1 MDLHYLAFNPWL
13 VQAEIDPLWAI
24 LRLGIAVVLG
34 GTIGFERGQ
43 HHQVAGF
50 RTHILIC
57 VGSCLIMEVG
67 LILAGPDA
75 RSGDPARL
83 AAQIVS
89 GIGFL
94 GAGAI
99 IRWGT
104 DVHGLTTAASVW
116 TVSAIGLTI
125 GAGLYV
131 LAVACTIIMFLVL
144 RLLAPISHRIAPRV
158 VLHLLTLRGKNIH
171 HRMDELRMLTDK
183 IGLSMENVSMEYD
196 RATSI
201 CTIRCQIWIP
211 SSGFET
217 PDFIESIQTIPHM
230 DHIAMEVFK

>member
-1 MDLHYLAFNPWL
+1 MALNYLNFNAWL
-13 VQAEIDPLWAI
+13 VQPEIDPLWAI
-24 LRLGIAVVLG
+24 LRLLIAVVLG
-34 GTIGFERGQ
+34 GLIGFERGQ

-57 VGSCLIMEVG
+57 MGSCLIMEVG

-75 RSGDPARL
+75 GSGDPARL

-99 IRWGT
+99 IRWGM

-116 TVSAIGLTI
+116 SVSAIGLCI

-131 LAVACTIIMFLVL
+131 LAIACTLMMFLVL

-158 VLHLLTLRGKNIH
+158 VLHVLTLRGKDIH
-171 HRMDELRMLTDK
+171 KRMDELRALLERFHLTLD
-183 IGLSMENVSMEYD
+183 NVSMEYD
-196 RATSI
+196 RATAI

-211 SSGFET
+211 SEGFQT
-217 PDFIESIQTIPHM
+217 PDFIEDLQTIPQLERV
-230 DHIAMEVFK
+230 ALETVA

>member
-1 MDLHYLAFNPWL
+1 MILHYLNFNAWL
-13 VQAEIDPLWAI
+13 VQAEIDPLWAV
-24 LRLGIAVVLG
+24 LRLGIAVILG
-34 GTIGFERGQ
+34 GVIGFERGQ

-75 RSGDPARL
+75 HSGDPARL

-99 IRWGT
+99 IRFGT

-131 LAVACTIIMFLVL
+131 LAIACTLIMFFVL
-144 RLLAPISHRIAPRV
+144 RVLAPISHRIAPKV
-158 VLHLLTLRGKNIH
+158 VLHILTMRGKNIH
-171 HRMDELRMLTDK
+171 TRMDEVRSLVGK
-183 IGLSMENVSMEYD
+183 IGLSIEKVSMEFD
-196 RATSI
+196 RNTRI
-201 CTIRCQIWIP
+201 CTIRCQLYIP
-211 SSGFET
+211 SAGFQT
-217 PDFIESIQTIPHM
+217 PEFIEDLQAIPNL
-230 DHIAMEVFK
+230 DQVAIEVAN